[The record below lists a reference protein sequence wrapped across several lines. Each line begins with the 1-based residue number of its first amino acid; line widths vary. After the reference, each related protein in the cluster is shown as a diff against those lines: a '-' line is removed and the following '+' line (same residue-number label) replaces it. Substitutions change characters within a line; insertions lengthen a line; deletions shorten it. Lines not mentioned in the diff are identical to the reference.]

1 MTQEI
6 DPREK
11 ANVVRRMVRSGTEL
25 PYEKREALLQLRQ
38 RVERLWQKR
47 EEAQAHR
54 AGDASAAPEAPNA
67 PPDS

>member
-38 RVERLWQKR
+38 RVEQLWQKR
-47 EEAQAHR
+47 EEAQVKR
-54 AGDASAAPEAPNA
+54 SSDSSAAPEATNTL
-67 PPDS
+67 PDS